1 MGQRKNIENFFD
13 QALPFAAG
21 GATAQPF
28 AALMPALLANI
39 NRPPLFFNDTAHT
52 YHRDPSRLY
61 NLASL
66 HREKTTY
73 TLRGVCV
80 FYDYYNNRNLFVI
93 PAKTMQKQSNVMTA
107 TTPEWI
113 PLSRSFVLMLS
124 RKKLF
129 GWSFSLFL
137 LTIILTWFGFQVT
150 IDFIDDLSGSFM
162 STAPV
167 ADNAWGWMK
176 YASWQI
182 GNWLFLIVSRIVAFY
197 FAFLLAYTL
206 TTPGYA
212 FLSAAAEKLYAGE
225 QFTADND
232 FTLTG
237 IGRDILEGLKIALFG
252 IGVTIAALL
261 VNFIPGLGQIVVVL
275 LYTFYSTL
283 MFIDYPASR
292 RRWSLGEKIQWLR
305 THNGKALRIGL
316 LPALLSMIPVINI
329 FAVALLF
336 PLLTIH
342 ATLNFSAIEL
352 APHSPTVSTGGRLHG
367 QRN

>member
-1 MGQRKNIENFFD
+1 
-13 QALPFAAG
+13 
-21 GATAQPF
+21 
-28 AALMPALLANI
+28 
-39 NRPPLFFNDTAHT
+39 
-52 YHRDPSRLY
+52 
-61 NLASL
+61 
-66 HREKTTY
+66 
-73 TLRGVCV
+73 
-80 FYDYYNNRNLFVI
+80 
-93 PAKTMQKQSNVMTA
+93 MQKQPNVMAA

-113 PLSRSFVLMLS
+113 PLSRSFVLMIS

-129 GWSFSLFL
+129 GWSFFLFL
-137 LTIILTWFGFQVT
+137 LTIILTWFGFRVT
-150 IDFIDDLSGSFM
+150 IDFIDGLSGSFM
-162 STAPV
+162 STAPLT
-167 ADNAWGWMK
+167 DNAWGWIK
-176 YASWQI
+176 YVGWQV
-182 GNWLFLIVSRIVAFY
+182 GNWSFLLVTRIVAFY

-212 FLSAAAEKLYAGE
+212 FLSAAAEKIYAGE
-225 QFTADND
+225 NFTADND
-232 FTLTG
+232 FTLAG
-237 IGRDILEGLKIALFG
+237 IGRDIFEGLKIALFG

-261 VNFIPGLGQIVVVL
+261 VNFIPGLGQIAVVL

-316 LPALLSMIPVINI
+316 LPALLSMIPVLNI

-352 APHSPTVSTGGRLHG
+352 ATHYPAVSPGGRFYG
-367 QRN
+367 RGN

>member
-1 MGQRKNIENFFD
+1 MIIALKQNF
-13 QALPFAAG
+13 L
-21 GATAQPF
+21 
-28 AALMPALLANI
+28 
-39 NRPPLFFNDTAHT
+39 
-52 YHRDPSRLY
+52 
-61 NLASL
+61 
-66 HREKTTY
+66 
-73 TLRGVCV
+73 
-80 FYDYYNNRNLFVI
+80 VI
-93 PAKTMQKQSNVMTA
+93 PAKTMQKQSNVMAA

-113 PLSRSFVLMLS
+113 PLSRSFVLMIS

-129 GWSFSLFL
+129 GWSFFLFL
-137 LTIILTWFGFQVT
+137 LTIILTWLGFLVSV
-150 IDFIDDLSGSFM
+150 DFIDGFSKSFI

-167 ADNAWGWMK
+167 TDSGWGWVK
-176 YASWQI
+176 FVGWQI
-182 GNWLFLIVSRIVAFY
+182 GNWLFLLVSRIVAFY

-225 QFTADND
+225 KFTADND
-232 FTLTG
+232 FTVAG
-237 IGRDILEGLKIALFG
+237 IGRDIFEGLKIALFG
-252 IGVTIAALL
+252 IGVTIMALL
-261 VNFIPGLGQIVVVL
+261 VNFIPGLGQIAVVL

-283 MFIDYPASR
+283 MFIDYPTSR

-316 LPALLSMIPVINI
+316 LPALLSMIPIVNI

-352 APHSPTVSTGGRLHG
+352 ATHSPTVSPGGQFYG
-367 QRN
+367 PRN